1 MNAPHISTGTRE
13 ALGRARDQAGAALSS
28 FGLSSFGLSSS
39 GLSSLGGTVEE
50 LAHELVEKVEDNLP
64 ALAEKAGR
72 LAGQAEALAGAAAA
86 TARERLDEGVL
97 SARRELAARIDPGSP
112 SPRRWWWIGAGL
124 VATALSIAAW
134 FVLSRRPQPVE
145 QVTEPPATTPPGDVD
160 LEAESP
166 APAARNGH
174 S

>member
-1 MNAPHISTGTRE
+1 MNAPHISSGTRE
-13 ALGRARDQAGAALSS
+13 ALGRARDQAGAALST
-28 FGLSSFGLSSS
+28 LS
-39 GLSSLGGTVEE
+39 GTVEE
-50 LAHELVEKVEDNLP
+50 LAHEVVEKVEDNLP

-97 SARRELAARIDPGSP
+97 TARRELAARIDPGSQA
-112 SPRRWWWIGAGL
+112 PRRWWWIGAGL
-124 VATALSIAAW
+124 VVTALSIVGW